1 MKERQYKIKLQY
13 IVLLT
18 FILII
23 SIPQIGAKAYSQTAP
38 PPNQQQINES
48 VSVSGFVKDES
59 GEPLPG
65 VTIVIKGTT
74 IGTSTDINGKYRI
87 IIPEGTKNPTIIFS
101 CVGMETKE
109 IKYTKQKNIDVILKD
124 ATTMLKGVVVEAGI
138 MQRNK
143 LGFTGN
149 YTSVTGKELKALGN
163 NNVLQSLSAV
173 DPTFIIQD
181 NAILGSDPNAML
193 NIEIRGQSSMDVT
206 ATRQQTTSN
215 ANRPL
220 FILDGFEASQQEI
233 NDIDIN
239 RIESMTILKDAGST
253 AIYGSKG
260 ANGVVIVET
269 VKPKAGQ
276 IMLTYN
282 GDFYLDFADLS
293 VYNMMNAAEK
303 LEFERL
309 AGQYGD
315 VDKNADISNTTHAS
329 DPYKLYYQRLR
340 DVKSGVN
347 TYWLKEPLRT
357 GFSHG
362 HSLNISGGE
371 KFILFDV
378 GLNYKNQEGVMKDS
392 GRETYGANYKIS
404 YRGINN
410 LNITNNASVTGT
422 NANDGAWTTG
432 NSFKDFVNAN
442 PYFKKKNDDG
452 SIPMTL
458 NSYTIG
464 GGTQL
469 IDGKDSETAYNP
481 LYNALLNSYKQAR
494 YFYFTNNTN
503 VDWHINNAL
512 RLNGSLSLKREI
524 TDNDEYIDPSNTMFA
539 NVTYD
544 KKGQYNSS
552 NTNGW
557 SIEGRMSAAYAKQV
571 ARNHNI
577 TLNMIG
583 SLEERNSKM
592 EGFAAE
598 GFPEGATGDLAS
610 AGRYIKDGSPT
621 SSKTKY
627 RAVSGIFAFNYNY
640 DFRYLLD
647 FNINEEGSTAF
658 GQNKKFQE
666 FWSVGIGWN
675 ADREKFVKNWKWL
688 SNLKLT
694 SSMGTNGNQ
703 QKKYVTT
710 SIYSYY
716 PGNTAFGQGAF
727 ISEYGNPDLNWEKK
741 KKIDF
746 KLDAGLFEKRLSFSF
761 NLYKEI
767 TSPQVISITQKPS
780 TGIAQYP
787 TNLGKMT
794 NSGYEFSMLF
804 YPIYNLEDNFL
815 LSFRVGGF
823 HYKSKYQDMGDLLNS
838 ENNLLAENNISTQSL
853 VKYQDGYSPNS
864 IWAVRS
870 AGIDPASGKEI
881 YIKKDGSQT
890 FDYDINDRVCV
901 GDMTPKLQ
909 GTFGMSLIYHK
920 LEANLTFKYSIG
932 ADKINTDLY
941 NKVENITSI
950 SILYNQD
957 RRALYNRWKSPGD
970 IAQFTD
976 IKKKPKSDPLS
987 SRFLQREN
995 YLEAQTGKIT
1005 WDFSHDEWVKKF
1017 RLKVLKAGISMNS
1030 LFRLS
1035 NIRSERS
1042 TNYPFARSVSFNLTA
1057 RF

>member
-1 MKERQYKIKLQY
+1 MKEREYKIKCRY
-13 IVLLT
+13 KVLLA
-18 FILII
+18 FILIM
-23 SIPQIGAKAYSQTAP
+23 SIPQIGVRAYSQSTLP
-38 PPNQQQINES
+38 QQQTDEHTI
-48 VSVSGFVKDES
+48 VSGTVKDQS
-59 GEPLPG
+59 GEPLVG
-65 VTIVIKGTT
+65 VTVSIKGTT
-74 IGTSTDINGKYRI
+74 IGTSTDIDGKYRI
-87 IIPEGTKNPTIIFS
+87 IIPESTKNHTIVFS
-101 CVGMETKE
+101 FIGMETQE
-109 IKYTKQKNIDVILKD
+109 IKYTKQSNINVILKD
-124 ATTMLKGVVVEAGI
+124 SATMLKGVVVEAGI

-149 YTSVTGKELKALGN
+149 FTSVSGKELKALGS
-163 NNVLQSLSAV
+163 NNVLKSLSAV
-173 DPTFIIQD
+173 DPSFIIQD
-181 NAILGSDPNAML
+181 NVISGSDPNAML

-220 FILDGFEASQQEI
+220 FILDGFEVSQQEI
-233 NDIDIN
+233 NDMDIN
-239 RIESMTILKDAGST
+239 RIESITILKDAGST

-282 GDFYLDFADLS
+282 GDFSLDFADLS

-315 VDKNADISNTTHAS
+315 VDKEANPSSITGAS
-329 DPYKLYYQRLR
+329 DPFKLYYKRLL

-357 GFSHG
+357 GFTHG

-371 KFILFDV
+371 KFMLFDV

-392 GRETYGANYKIS
+392 DRETYGANFKIT

-410 LNITNNASVTGT
+410 LSISNNASVSGT

-452 SIPMTL
+452 SIPMVL
-458 NSYTIG
+458 NSFKVNDG
-464 GGTQL
+464 EKL

-481 LYNALLNSYKQAR
+481 LYNARLKSYKHAR

-503 VDWHINNAL
+503 IDWRINNAL
-512 RLNGSLSLKREI
+512 RLNGSLSLKRTI
-524 TDNDEYIDPSNTMFA
+524 TDNDEYIDPSNTKFA
-539 NVTYD
+539 KSTYD
-544 KKGQYNSS
+544 KKGQYTS
-552 NTNGW
+552 TNINDW
-557 SIEGRMSAAYAKQV
+557 SIEGRMSAVYSKQI

-577 TLNMIG
+577 TLNLIG
-583 SLEERNSKM
+583 SLEEQNSRSK
-592 EGFAAE
+592 GFAAE
-598 GFPEGATGDLAS
+598 GFPEGSSGDLAS
-610 AGRYIKDGSPT
+610 VGRYIKDGSP
-621 SSKTKY
+621 SSEITKY
-627 RAVSGIFAFNYNY
+627 RAVSGVFAFNYNY

-647 FNINEEGSTAF
+647 FNINEEGSTSF

-675 ADREKFVKNWKWL
+675 VDREKFVKNLKWL

-694 SSMGTNGNQ
+694 SSIGTNGNQ
-703 QKKYVTT
+703 QKKYVTS
-710 SIYSYY
+710 SIYSFY
-716 PGNTAFGQGAF
+716 PGNTIFGQGAF
-727 ISEYGNPDLNWEKK
+727 ISTYGNPDLDWEKK

-746 KLDAGLFEKRLSFSF
+746 KIDAGLFDKRLSLGF
-761 NLYKEI
+761 NVYREI
-767 TSPQVISITQKPS
+767 TSPQVVSITQKPS
-780 TGIAQYP
+780 TGIALYP
-787 TNLGKMT
+787 TNLGKII
-794 NSGYEFSMLF
+794 NNGYEFSMLF
-804 YPIYNLEDNFL
+804 YPVYNLEDNFL
-815 LSFRVGGF
+815 LGFRVGGF
-823 HYKSKYQDMGDLLNS
+823 HYKSTYHNMGDLLNR
-838 ENNLLAENNISTQSL
+838 ENDLLAENSLSSQSL
-853 VKYQDGYSPNS
+853 VKFQDGYSPNS

-881 YIKKDGSQT
+881 YIKKDGTQT
-890 FDYDINDRVCV
+890 FDFDINDRVCV

-909 GTFGMSLIYHK
+909 GTFGTSLIFHK
-920 LEANLTFKYSIG
+920 LEVNLTFKYSIG
-932 ADKINTDLY
+932 ADKINYDLY

-957 RRALYNRWKSPGD
+957 KRALYNRWKSPGD
-970 IAQFTD
+970 VAQFTD
-976 IKKKPKSDPLS
+976 IKKKAKSDPLS

-995 YLEAQTGKIT
+995 YIEAQTGKIT
-1005 WDFSHDEWVKKF
+1005 WDFSNDEWVKKF
-1017 RLKVLKAGISMNS
+1017 RLKVLKLGVSMNS
-1030 LFRLS
+1030 LFRIS
-1035 NIRSERS
+1035 NLKTERS
-1042 TNYPFARSVSFNLTA
+1042 TNYPFARSISFNLTA